1 MMNKKPYI
9 KMNTTLLI
17 DGNWLLLSR
26 VFLLQDK
33 FKLSNPQR
41 IKEEATQDLMEILG
55 RSVSGMLHKIPE
67 LTNIILIA
75 DGGSWRKEL
84 PIPDQ
89 LKETTYKGNR
99 TKESET
105 DWNAIFG
112 AFTRWQKVVA
122 EAGVTVSQGYG
133 IEGDDWV
140 WYWSRN
146 LNAQG
151 INVVI
156 WSSDCDLKQLVQLN
170 GMAFTAWY
178 NDKVGLVLPEAA
190 KEPEDILDMFMAPST
205 RSGELEALERR
216 IKKHIYINPDAI
228 AMEKI
233 IQGDAGDNIKSVA
246 RITKNNRTYKVGPKD
261 YAKVMEAL
269 GEPTDIHA
277 FISKFEKV
285 SKTIPAAIKKFN
297 GYNTEKISEML
308 DYNLR
313 LVWLNEE
320 VIPETV
326 ITKMA
331 ESEYKKADVNEIKNN
346 FRVLCEVPEDIS
358 KVEDDLPF

>member
-1 MMNKKPYI
+1 
-9 KMNTTLLI
+9 MNTTLLI

-33 FKLSNPQR
+33 FKLTNPQR
-41 IKEEATQDLMEILG
+41 VKEEASQDLMEILS
-55 RSVSGMLHKIPE
+55 RSVAGMLHKIPE
-67 LTNIILIA
+67 ITNIILIA

-99 TKESET
+99 VKESET

-112 AFTRWQKVVA
+112 AFTRWQNVVA

-151 INVVI
+151 INTII

-178 NDKVGLVLPEAA
+178 NDKVGLVLPEAT
-190 KEPEDILDMFMAPST
+190 KEPDDIMDMFMAPSH

-216 IKKHIYINPDAI
+216 IKKHIYINPDII

-246 RITKNNRTYKVGPKD
+246 RILKNGRTYKVGPKD

-269 GEPTDIHA
+269 GEPNNINE
-277 FISKFEKV
+277 FISEFEKV
-285 SKTIPAAIKKFN
+285 SKTIPVIIKKFN
-297 GYNTEKISEML
+297 GYNTKKIMEML
-308 DYNLR
+308 DYNLK
-313 LVWLNEE
+313 LVWLNEK

-331 ESEYKKADVNEIKNN
+331 ESEYKRANVSEIKNN

-358 KVEDDLPF
+358 MVEDDLPF

>member
-33 FKLSNPQR
+33 FKLTNPQR
-41 IKEEATQDLMEILG
+41 VKEEASQALMEILS
-55 RSVSGMLHKIPE
+55 RSVAGMLHKIPE
-67 LTNIILIA
+67 ITNIILIA

-99 TKESET
+99 VKESET

-112 AFTRWQKVVA
+112 AFTRWQNAVT
-122 EAGVTVSQGYG
+122 EASVTVSQGYG

-151 INVVI
+151 INTII

-178 NDKVGLVLPEAA
+178 NDKVGLVLPEAT
-190 KEPEDILDMFMAPST
+190 KEPDDIMDMFMAPSH

-216 IKKHIYINPDAI
+216 IKKHIYINPDII

-246 RITKNNRTYKVGPKD
+246 RILKNGRTYKVGPKD

-269 GEPTDIHA
+269 GEPNNINE
-277 FISKFEKV
+277 FISEFEKV
-285 SKTIPAAIKKFN
+285 SKTIPAIIKKFN
-297 GYNTEKISEML
+297 GYNTKKIMEML
-308 DYNLR
+308 DYNLK
-313 LVWLNEE
+313 LVWLNEK

-331 ESEYKKADVNEIKNN
+331 ESEYKRANVSEIKNN

-358 KVEDDLPF
+358 MVEDDLPF